1 MNDRTTQ
8 VGQMGAKAIK
18 GIKLIIK
25 TMHDQHPAVSSV
37 FIHVAPQILEVK
49 IGRQIGIDG
58 QIDRGRRN
66 GIFSSGIIAA
76 TPNQWK

>member
-1 MNDRTTQ
+1 
-8 VGQMGAKAIK
+8 MGAKAVK
-18 GIKLIIK
+18 GVKLIIK
-25 TMHDQHPAVSSV
+25 AMHDQYPTVSSV
-37 FIHVAPQILEVK
+37 FIYIAPQILEVK
-49 IGRQIGIDG
+49 IGRQIGIDR